1 MASSSAED
9 APRDLEFL
17 YSLNRFN
24 VAVSRARAVMAVVCS
39 PTLLTP
45 VVTKPKHLR
54 LVNALCRFVEQAQ

>member
-1 MASSSAED
+1 
-9 APRDLEFL
+9 
-17 YSLNRFN
+17 
-24 VAVSRARAVMAVVCS
+24 MAVVCS